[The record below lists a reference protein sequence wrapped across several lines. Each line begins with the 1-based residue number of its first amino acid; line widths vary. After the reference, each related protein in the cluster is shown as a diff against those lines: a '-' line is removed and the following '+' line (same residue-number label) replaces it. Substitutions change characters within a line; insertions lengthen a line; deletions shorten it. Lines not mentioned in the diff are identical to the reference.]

1 MIWVFGF
8 AIGLTGLFWV
18 VSQRMRRIE
27 LKEFRRLLYSKYIY
41 AYFNKEDAEQ
51 KLL

>member
-27 LKEFRRLLYSKYIY
+27 LKEFRRLLNRDCKPTYSI
-41 AYFNKEDAEQ
+41 
-51 KLL
+51 